1 MRRRVDFR
9 KISPPALLHSTY
21 NHAER
26 CDISDEELQLLREHD
41 IVLARRL
48 DDLKK
53 NKDNILA
60 GSLQIDCA

>member
-9 KISPPALLHSTY
+9 KISPAALLHSTY

-26 CDISDEELQLLREHD
+26 CDISDDELQLLREHD

-48 DDLKK
+48 DDF
-53 NKDNILA
+53 
-60 GSLQIDCA
+60 